1 MIYVTDKKLKGTSF
15 DFYIDL
21 FRSVTVPV
29 LLNFECPSDLDE
41 KIDFLRI
48 VDMKEDQCLCV
59 DVVDVIDYENF
70 DSLRGICF
78 TNYCKDRENTKYFL
92 CSPFNV
98 TCLSLWWFSD
108 DLGKAIKKIKK
119 RKEKYLILK

>member
-41 KIDFLRI
+41 KIDF
-48 VDMKEDQCLCV
+48 
-59 DVVDVIDYENF
+59 
-70 DSLRGICF
+70 
-78 TNYCKDRENTKYFL
+78 
-92 CSPFNV
+92 
-98 TCLSLWWFSD
+98 
-108 DLGKAIKKIKK
+108 
-119 RKEKYLILK
+119 

>member
-1 MIYVTDKKLKGTSF
+1 MIYVTGKVLEGCSF
-15 DFYIDL
+15 EAYKDIFSYNK
-21 FRSVTVPV
+21 SYV
-29 LLNFECPSDLDE
+29 LLNFECPDDLDE

-59 DVVDVIDYENF
+59 DVVDVYDDFEA
-70 DSLRGICF
+70 LKGICF
-78 TNYCKDRENTKYFL
+78 TNYCKDRKNTKYFL
-92 CSPFNV
+92 CSPYNV
-98 TCLSLWWFSD
+98 NCLSLGWFSE